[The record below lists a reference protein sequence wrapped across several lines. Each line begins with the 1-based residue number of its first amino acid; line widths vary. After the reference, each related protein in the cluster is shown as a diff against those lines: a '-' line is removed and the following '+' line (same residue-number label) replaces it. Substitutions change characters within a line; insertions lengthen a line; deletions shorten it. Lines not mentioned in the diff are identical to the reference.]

1 MRTLYPKLITSLF
14 FVLLTAMVAKYT
26 GYNVNE
32 TSTAKSTFK
41 TAMLKK

>member
-14 FVLLTAMVAKYT
+14 FVLLTAMVAKYS
-26 GYNVNE
+26 GYNVNDS
-32 TSTAKSTFK
+32 TSAKPVFK